1 MSENKIAQLMK
12 PRLCLIVSVLILL
25 MVGGLSATGLALEA
39 GMYGTTD
46 WTSVCPANDLGHW
59 DNMVDK
65 WYNRIDDFGW
75 YWKDRRWVDG
85 SISKNALCDPDRSPG
100 CIDGLYF
107 DEQDAVMV
115 FGHGAD
121 LGDHWGMVMRNKG
134 ADGSCWIE
142 HPGAS
147 EPPGRMYAGDWDLEF
162 VHLSS
167 CNSMD
172 DDNLPFTWHAFH
184 DPVDTPIV
192 QRRLHQMDGFH
203 GWMWIGSS
211 LDNNYKEFAEDAFWM
226 SIKSAWLY
234 NHYETGINGWADQC
248 PVAYAVGVNSTDCF
262 NRIGNERYNYIYSDP
277 GPIGYYCYW
286 YYNGCDPGGEGPFV
300 DPN

>member
-1 MSENKIAQLMK
+1 MSIRAKATLIKNLTHRNAIAFM
-12 PRLCLIVSVLILL
+12 VALL
-25 MVGGLSATGLALEA
+25 VMTGAATTGLALEA

-134 ADGSCWIE
+134 ADGSCWI
-142 HPGAS
+142 
-147 EPPGRMYAGDWDLEF
+147 
-162 VHLSS
+162 
-167 CNSMD
+167 
-172 DDNLPFTWHAFH
+172 
-184 DPVDTPIV
+184 I
-192 QRRLHQMDGFH
+192 
-203 GWMWIGSS
+203 
-211 LDNNYKEFAEDAFWM
+211 
-226 SIKSAWLY
+226 
-234 NHYETGINGWADQC
+234 TG
-248 PVAYAVGVNSTDCF
+248 
-262 NRIGNERYNYIYSDP
+262 
-277 GPIGYYCYW
+277 
-286 YYNGCDPGGEGPFV
+286 
-300 DPN
+300 

>member
-1 MSENKIAQLMK
+1 MSKNKTPVKGHKM
-12 PRLCLIVSVLILL
+12 PCVLVVLTTMLL
-25 MVGGLSATGLALEA
+25 MIGFAKSGLALEA
-39 GMYGTTD
+39 GMYGT
-46 WTSVCPANDLGHW
+46 SVWDQACPANTLTHW

-75 YWKDRRWVDG
+75 YSKDRRWVDG
-85 SISKNALCDPDRSPG
+85 SISNRPLCDPDRSPG
-100 CIDGLYF
+100 CWDGYYM

-121 LGDHWGMVMRNKG
+121 IGDHWGMVMRNPG
-134 ADGSCWIE
+134 VNGNCWIE
-142 HPGAS
+142 HPGAGD
-147 EPPGRMYAGDWDLEF
+147 PPFRMYAGDYDLEF
-162 VHLSS
+162 LHISS

-172 DDNLPFTWHAFH
+172 DDNLTQTWRAFR
-184 DPVDTPIV
+184 DPVDSPNNG
-192 QRRLHQMDGFH
+192 RRLHQMDGFH

-211 LDNNYKEFAEDAFWM
+211 LDNNYREFAEDAFWLSM
-226 SIKSAWLY
+226 KTAWLI

-248 PVAYAVGVNSTDCF
+248 PVAYAVGQNSTDCF
-262 NRIGNERYNYIYSDP
+262 NRIGSERYNWIYSDP

-286 YYNGCDPGGEGPFV
+286 YYNGCDPGGETPFV